1 MTHATARALTT
12 DTAPMESAVAAVMA
26 GTVVIGRRATA
37 AELALIDGAV
47 GLSSLRAGA
56 CISP

>member
-1 MTHATARALTT
+1 
-12 DTAPMESAVAAVMA
+12 MA